1 MSYAGLPQQVL
12 ARLVPELLLCG
23 HLIDRSAMPHVIG
36 MLGNEGVRDISV
48 DEWMGASPI
57 YTRRMRAA
65 LGYDGDDVETIFK
78 GLQLDI
84 GAPPQFMD
92 FRYTLH
98 DARHGE
104 FELAHCGALMD
115 VEPMGD
121 EIVHTMCHHI
131 EDPTFDATAAATN
144 PRARMRP
151 IHRPPRVPAGRSP
164 HCAWTVTI
172 EDDAEP
178 LPFPPQTRW
187 TRDTHAATWAEVTAI
202 DPDEAGCT
210 DYRGPLLDDL
220 NFAEWSRSAL
230 TRMAEEVCLQHHL
243 LGLSFAA
250 SARTRFADTGGSVD
264 VARDL
269 HRRQFIGIA
278 GVTAARLADALG
290 VSRDLDG
297 LAAVLRVHPA
307 FNPAGYA
314 GTTLTVAGDE
324 LRIEIDQDAPQV
336 RDGAWLSL
344 VDADHLEPIQAMLDG
359 VDPTLRVSVDTDTD
373 ANTGAATVLRLV
385 VRGGFAPHREHAE
398 VALTKF
404 STGANFAFVDRGRAL
419 PLLHP

>member
-1 MSYAGLPQQVL
+1 VNVGFAGVPQPVL

-23 HLIDRSAMPHVIG
+23 HLIDRAAMPHVIG
-36 MLGNEGVRDISV
+36 MLGNDGVRDISV

-65 LGYDGDDVETIFK
+65 LGYEGDDVETIFK

-98 DARHGE
+98 DPMHGE
-104 FELAHCGALMD
+104 FALAHCGALMD

-121 EIVHTMCHHI
+121 ELVHTMCHHI

-151 IHRPPRVPAGRSP
+151 IHRPPRTPAGRNP

-172 EDDAEP
+172 EDDVEP
-178 LPFPPQTRW
+178 LPYPTQTEW
-187 TRDTHAATWAEVTAI
+187 TRDTRAATWADVTPI
-202 DPDEAGCT
+202 DPSEAGRG

-220 NFAEWSRSAL
+220 NFSEWSASAL
-230 TRMAEEVCLQHHL
+230 ARMAEEVCLQQHL
-243 LGLSFAA
+243 LALSFVA
-250 SARTRFADTGGSVD
+250 SARLRLGED

-278 GVTAARLADALG
+278 GLTAARLADALG
-290 VSRDLDG
+290 VTRDVAG

-307 FNPAGYA
+307 LNPAGYA
-314 GTTLTVAGDE
+314 GATVLVSEDE
-324 LRIEIDQDAPQV
+324 LHLRIDRGSPQV
-336 RDGAWLSL
+336 ADGAWLSL
-344 VDADHLEPIQAMLDG
+344 IDAALLEPVQAMASGVDAHLDVTVESETPESI
-359 VDPTLRVSVDTDTD
+359 TLAVRVGTE
-373 ANTGAATVLRLV
+373 
-385 VRGGFAPHREHAE
+385 PHREFSE
-398 VALTKF
+398 VALTRF
-404 STGANFAFVDRGRAL
+404 STGANFAFVDRGRSL
-419 PLLHP
+419 PLLNG

>member
-1 MSYAGLPQQVL
+1 MTFAGLPQPLL
-12 ARLVPELLLCG
+12 AKLVPELLLCG
-23 HLIDRSAMPHVIG
+23 HLIDRAAMPHVIG
-36 MLGNEGVRDISV
+36 MLGNDGVRDISV

-98 DARHGE
+98 DPMHGE

-164 HCAWTVTI
+164 HCAWTVSV
-172 EDDAEP
+172 EPDVDP
-178 LPFPPQTRW
+178 LPFPPQTEW
-187 TRDTHAATWAEVTAI
+187 TRDTHAALWSGVTQI
-202 DPDEAGCT
+202 DPSEDGRG
-210 DYRGPLLDDL
+210 DYRGPLLADL
-220 NFAEWSRSAL
+220 NFAEWSASAL
-230 TRMAEEVCLQHHL
+230 ARMAEEVCLQQHL
-243 LGLSFAA
+243 LALSFVA
-250 SARTRFADTGGSVD
+250 SARQRLGAD
-264 VARDL
+264 VALDL
-269 HRRQFIGIA
+269 HRKQFIGIA
-278 GVTAARLADALG
+278 GLTAERLAAALE
-290 VSRDLDG
+290 VPRNLEG

-307 FNPAGYA
+307 FNPDGYA
-314 GTTLTVAGDE
+314 ASTVRVDDVLSLA
-324 LRIEIDQDAPQV
+324 IDRGAPQIA
-336 RDGAWLSL
+336 DGGWLSL
-344 VDADHLEPIQAMLDG
+344 IDAEHLEPIQAILDA
-359 VDPTLRVSVDTDTD
+359 VDPFLRVSVGSETSNDLVL
-373 ANTGAATVLRLV
+373 TVD
-385 VRGGFAPHREHAE
+385 RGDEPHKQFGE

-404 STGANFAFVDRGRAL
+404 STGANFAFAERGRSL
-419 PLLHP
+419 PIIAR

>member
-1 MSYAGLPQQVL
+1 VSFSGLPQSVL
-12 ARLVPELLLCG
+12 AKLVPELLLCG
-23 HLIDRSAMPHVIG
+23 HLIDRAAMPHVIG
-36 MLGNEGVRDISV
+36 MLGSDGVREISV

-98 DARHGE
+98 DRMHGE

-121 EIVHTMCHHI
+121 EMVHTMCHHI

-151 IHRPPRVPAGRSP
+151 IHRPPRVPGGRNP

-172 EDDAEP
+172 EDDVEP
-178 LPFPPQTRW
+178 LPFPAQTDW
-187 TRDTHAATWAEVTAI
+187 TRDTRAATWIDVTAI
-202 DPDEAGCT
+202 DPHEDGRG
-210 DYRGPLLDDL
+210 DYRGPLLADL
-220 NFAEWSRSAL
+220 DFAEWSGSAL
-230 TRMAEEVCLQHHL
+230 TRMAEEVCLQQHL
-243 LGLSFAA
+243 LALAFRAA
-250 SARTRFADTGGSVD
+250 AQVRLGED
-264 VARDL
+264 VAREL
-269 HRRQFIGIA
+269 HRKQFVGIA
-278 GVTAARLADALG
+278 GLTAQRLTAALGLGQGSAD
-290 VSRDLDG
+290 V
-297 LAAVLRVHPA
+297 AAVLRVHPA

-314 GTTLTVAGDE
+314 GVTIADDLTITLPAE
-324 LRIEIDQDAPQV
+324 SPQ
-336 RDGAWLSL
+336 RADGAWLSL

-359 VDPTLRVSVDTDTD
+359 IDPTLRVTAHAIADDLVLTV
-373 ANTGAATVLRLV
+373 TG
-385 VRGGFAPHREHAE
+385 GHEPHREFGE

-404 STGANFAFVDRGRAL
+404 STGANFAFADRGRSL
-419 PLLHP
+419 PITKVR